1 MKLIAWLWNPWEKYK
16 TTRHNVWF
24 RFVDAWVD
32 NKWLWIW
39 KYEGKY
45 KSEIIQTELNWEKLI
60 ICKPQTFMNLSWEA
74 VAPIARFYKIEPSNI
89 LIIHDEID
97 FVTARIALKFWWS
110 PAWHN
115 GLKSIIEKLWT
126 KDFWRLRIWIDRP
139 ATSKQ
144 VVDRVLSSFK
154 PEEKKNLI
162 EKEDEI
168 FNLIEEFIENK

>member
-45 KSEIIQTELNWEKLI
+45 KSEIIQTE
-60 ICKPQTFMNLSWEA
+60 Q
-74 VAPIARFYKIEPSNI
+74 IEPSNI

-168 FNLIEEFIENK
+168 YNLIEEFIENK